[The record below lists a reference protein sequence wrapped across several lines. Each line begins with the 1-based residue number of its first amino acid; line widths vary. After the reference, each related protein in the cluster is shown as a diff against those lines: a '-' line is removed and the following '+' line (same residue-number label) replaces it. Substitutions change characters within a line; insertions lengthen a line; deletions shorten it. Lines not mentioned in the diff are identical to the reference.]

1 VKNPD
6 PPGKQP
12 PGGMR
17 YAGLG
22 VQIAVSLLVFVWLG
36 QWVDRRLG
44 TGGWVTVVAAFVGFG
59 ATMYWLI
66 RSLGRKSDGE
76 K

>member
-1 VKNPD
+1 
-6 PPGKQP
+6 
-12 PGGMR
+12 MR

-36 QWVDRRLG
+36 QWADRRLG
-44 TGGWVTVVAAFVGFG
+44 TGGLITVVAALVGFG

-66 RSLGRKSDGE
+66 RSLSGKSDGD